1 MFNSIH
7 RGKILRILK
16 AHGIPDELVNTIIIV
31 KMYENTQAHVL
42 SPDGET
48 DGFEII
54 AEVFQ
59 GNTLALYLFTVM
71 SLTMQ

>member
-16 AHGIPDELVNTIIIV
+16 AHGIPDELVNTIV
-31 KMYENTQAHVL
+31 KTYENTQAHVL

-59 GNTLALYLFTVM
+59 GNTLALYLLTVM

>member
-7 RGKILRILK
+7 RGKMQRILT
-16 AHGIPDELVNTIIIV
+16 AYGISDEHVNTIV
-31 KMYENTQAHVL
+31 NMCENTQAHVL

-54 AEVFQ
+54 AEVFRR
-59 GNTLALYLFTVM
+59 NTLALYLFTIM

>member
-7 RGKILRILK
+7 RGKMLRILK
-16 AHGIPDELVNTIIIV
+16 AYGISDEHVNTIV
-31 KMYENTQAHVL
+31 NMYENTQAHVL

-48 DGFEII
+48 DEII

-59 GNTLALYLFTVM
+59 GNTLALYLFTIM

>member
-7 RGKILRILK
+7 RGKILCILK
-16 AHGIPDELVNTIIIV
+16 AYGIPDELMNTIV

-42 SPDGET
+42 SPNGET
-48 DGFEII
+48 DGFEITV
-54 AEVFQ
+54 EVLQ
-59 GNTLALYLFTVM
+59 GNTLALYLFTIM

>member
-16 AHGIPDELVNTIIIV
+16 AHGIPDELVNTIV
-31 KMYENTQAHVL
+31 KTYENTQAHVL

-48 DGFEII
+48 DGFEI
-54 AEVFQ
+54 

>member
-7 RGKILRILK
+7 RGKMQRILT
-16 AHGIPDELVNTIIIV
+16 AYRISDEHVINTIAN
-31 KMYENTQAHVL
+31 MYENTQAHVL

-54 AEVFQ
+54 AEVFR
-59 GNTLALYLFTVM
+59 GNTLALYLFTIM

>member
-1 MFNSIH
+1 MFNSI
-7 RGKILRILK
+7 RGKMLRTLK
-16 AHGIPDELVNTIIIV
+16 AYGISDEHVNTIV
-31 KMYENTQAHVL
+31 NMYENTQAHFL

-59 GNTLALYLFTVM
+59 GNTLALYLFTIM
-71 SLTMQ
+71 SFTMQ